1 MKKMKPMKNR
11 PPRWADRFLQWYCAD
26 QFLEEVQG
34 DLHEWFYIR
43 VREQGIRKARMMYFL
58 DVIRYFRTFRLK
70 TTQKVNTN
78 SKYLFMKN
86 LVKLTFRNLRRNGLF
101 TTLRIGNL
109 TIGILVFL
117 LTLIYAKY
125 ELSYDTFHDDHD
137 RIYRIA
143 HSNTGSPWAASPVGL
158 GPFIIDSSP
167 EVETMTRVFPVRET
181 WIKKDELIFTEKNG
195 HFVDSTFFDVFTHRV
210 LRGDLKKS
218 LTERNAIVLTENLAQ
233 KYFGQDNPIGQ
244 LLLLAGGDGRG
255 DERIVTAVIENVPEQ
270 SHFQF
275 DFLLPFSTFSERF
288 NRAWRNLSTYTY
300 IKQKPE
306 TDLGGFKDRVLAEY
320 GNHYRGGTANAEILA
335 IPVSKI
341 HLKTNHE
348 KELAD
353 NGNVSYVYILLSVGI
368 FVLIISCINFV
379 NLSVVKG
386 LDRGKE
392 VGLRKTIGATRHQ
405 LMIQFLGENFIVI
418 TLSAIIALIG
428 LMALTPTFRDFSG
441 LNLPLNVL
449 ENVELLLMLAALVL
463 VLTLVCGLYPA
474 LVLGRFRPAEILKT
488 GAKGS
493 LGSNRLGVLRKGLI
507 IVQFGISLVLIISS
521 LLIYDQL
528 NFIQNQD
535 KGLVEEE
542 VLLIRMNDNIRE
554 KFGVFRNSLEQL
566 NGVKSVA
573 TSSHV
578 PGYRVM
584 IEGINEVGIDRE
596 GNELVSRL
604 MLVDNDFIETYGLE
618 LVRGRDFLEEL
629 PDEITEYVINES
641 AVEFFFED
649 RDPLTR
655 KIVWSGDTG
664 SVVGIVKDFN
674 FQSLHNEVEPLV
686 ISSNTRWSYASVR
699 FDAKSKASV
708 MSGIERVSREIY
720 PDLPSI
726 EYEFLED
733 RLSVLYLAE
742 RKLKSIV
749 WMFCIISIVL
759 TISGIFGMATYIAHR
774 RTREIAIRKVLG
786 GNLKHLFNL
795 MSKGF
800 VQLLIVGALLG
811 IPGAFYLTNWW
822 LQGFAYQVPLGA
834 DKFVLAAIGIFLLVL
849 GSSGYV
855 TLKAAKSSPTDALK
869 SE

>member
-1 MKKMKPMKNR
+1 MNEMKSTRNR
-11 PPRWADRFLQWYCAD
+11 PPRWADKFLQWYCAD

-43 VREQGIRKARMMYFL
+43 VKEQGIHKARMMYFL

-70 TTQKVNTN
+70 TTQKVNSN

-86 LVKLTFRNLRRNGLF
+86 LIKLTFRNLRRNGLF
-101 TTLRIGNL
+101 ASLRIGNL
-109 TIGILVFL
+109 TIGVLVFL
-117 LTLIYAKY
+117 LTFIYARY
-125 ELSYDTFHDDHD
+125 ELSYDTFHDDHE
-137 RIYRIA
+137 RIYRVA
-143 HSNTGSPWAASPVGL
+143 HSTAGSPWAASPVGL
-158 GPFIIDSSP
+158 GAFIMDTSP
-167 EVETMTRVFPVRET
+167 EIEVMTRVFPVYET
-181 WIKKDELIFTEKNG
+181 WIKKDQVIFTEKNG

-210 LRGDLKKS
+210 TRGDLEGS
-218 LTERNAIVLTENLAQ
+218 LTAPNSIVLTEGLAQ
-233 KYFGQDNPIGQ
+233 KYFGEQNPIGQ
-244 LLLLAGGDGRG
+244 LLLLAGGDGQG

-288 NRAWRNLSTYTY
+288 SRSWRNLSTYTY
-300 IKQKPE
+300 IKQKPR
-306 TDLGGFKDRVLAEY
+306 TDLNDFRDRILQEY
-320 GNHYRGGTANAEILA
+320 GRRYGGGTDNAEILTTP
-335 IPVSKI
+335 ITRI
-341 HLKTNHE
+341 HLRTNHE

-353 NGNVSYVYILLSVGI
+353 NGNVNYVYILFSVGV
-368 FVLIISCINFV
+368 FVLLISCINFV

-405 LMIQFLGENFIVI
+405 LMVQFLGENFIVI
-418 TLSAIIALIG
+418 SLSALLALIG
-428 LMALTPTFRDFSG
+428 LTALTPTFRDFSR
-441 LNLPLNVL
+441 LDLPLNAL
-449 ENVELLLMLAALVL
+449 ENLEVVLMLTAMILG
-463 VLTLVCGLYPA
+463 LTLVCGLYPA
-474 LVLGRFRPAEILKT
+474 MVLGKFKPAEILKT
-488 GAKGS
+488 GAKGT
-493 LGSNRLGVLRKGLI
+493 LGSSRLGILRKGLI

-528 NFIQNQD
+528 NFIQDQD

-542 VLLIRMNDNIRE
+542 VLLIRLNDNIRE

-566 NGVKSVA
+566 NGVRSVA

-584 IEGINEVGIDRE
+584 VESINELGIDRE
-596 GNELVSRL
+596 GEELSSRL

-618 LVRGRDFLEEL
+618 LTRGRDFLEEL
-629 PDEITEYVINES
+629 PNEVTEYVINEA
-641 AVEFFFED
+641 AVEYFFED

-655 KIVWSGDTG
+655 KMIWREDTG
-664 SVVGIVKDFN
+664 RVVGIVKNFN
-674 FQSLHNEVEPLV
+674 FQSLHNAVEPLV
-686 ISSNTRWSYASVR
+686 ISSNTRWAYASVR
-699 FDAKSKASV
+699 FDAQSKASV

-726 EYEFLED
+726 EYEFLDD
-733 RLSVLYLAE
+733 RLSVLYMAE

-749 WMFCIISIVL
+749 WMFCIISITL

-774 RTREIAIRKVLG
+774 KTREIAIRKVLG
-786 GNLKHLFNL
+786 GNIKHLFKL
-795 MSKGF
+795 MSRGF
-800 VQLLIVGALLG
+800 VQLLIIGALVG
-811 IPGAFYLTNWW
+811 IPGAFYLSNWW
-822 LQGFAYQVPLGA
+822 LQSFAYQVPLGA
-834 DKFVLAAIGIFLLVL
+834 DKFVLAALGIFLLVL